1 MARCAVGLETA
12 FAVGGMLLAL
22 IGCSSTAGPQAERA
36 CGKAVLTDWADGGIN
51 ETYPDPCYLAAI
63 EGLPEDVRAYTSAE
77 DDISREL
84 QASRSG
90 R

>member
-1 MARCAVGLETA
+1 MRRRVGTV

-22 IGCSSTAGPQAERA
+22 IGCGSPAEQAERA
-36 CGKAVLTDWADGGIN
+36 CGEAVLADWANGSLD
-51 ETYPDPCYLAAI
+51 ETYPGPCYLAAI
-63 EGLPEDVRAYTSAE
+63 ANLPEDVRAYTSAK

-84 QASRSG
+84 QASRGG